1 MKIGIVA
8 GEISGDDL
16 GAGLIKAIKSRY
28 PDAEFIGVAGPAML
42 NAGCKS
48 LFPIDKLSVMGLIEV
63 LRHYRE
69 LHGIRTQLI
78 QYFIENPPDVFIGID
93 YPGFN
98 IGLESK
104 LKENGI
110 KTVHYV
116 CPQVWAWR
124 EGRLPKIAKAVDLI
138 LAILPF
144 EEDYLK
150 KHQIPV
156 RFIGHNLADEIP
168 DRVEQ
173 NGIREKWSIPENKK
187 VIALM
192 PGSRAKEWHYHMD
205 VFIDTAK
212 WCLDKRSDLHFI
224 AVMVNQKAENLF
236 VAQLQDSA
244 PDLPVTFIQNNSFD
258 SIAASD
264 AVLCVSGTAAL
275 EIMLLKRPMVV
286 AYRMAFISYHIFKR
300 LIKTAYISLPNLL
313 SKEQLVPEYIQDQ
326 VTVENLGFELMK
338 FLEQPEE
345 LAVLQAKFQMIH
357 DQLRCNASE
366 QAADAIL
373 ALCEK

>member
-1 MKIGIVA
+1 MKIGIAA
-8 GEISGDDL
+8 GEISGDNL
-16 GAGLIKAIKSRY
+16 GVGLIEAIKSRC
-28 PDAEFIGVAGPAML
+28 PDAEFIGVGGPAMVE
-42 NAGCKS
+42 AGCKS

-69 LHGIRTQLI
+69 LHGIRSQLI

-98 IGLESK
+98 IGLETK
-104 LKENGI
+104 LKEKGI

-150 KHQIPV
+150 KYQIPA
-156 RFIGHNLADEIP
+156 RYIGHNLADEIP
-168 DRVEQ
+168 DQVDQ
-173 NGIREKWSIPENKK
+173 NSMREKWAIPRNKK

-192 PGSRAKEWHYHMD
+192 PGSRLKEWQYHMD
-205 VFIDTAK
+205 VFVDTAK
-212 WCLDKRSDLHFI
+212 WCLEKRSDLHFI
-224 AVMVNQKAENLF
+224 AVMVNQKAEDLF
-236 VAQLQDSA
+236 RSQIQNSA
-244 PDLPVTFIQNNSFD
+244 PDLPVTFIINNSFD

-286 AYRMAFISYHIFKR
+286 AYRMAFLSYHVFKR
-300 LIKTAYISLPNLL
+300 LLKTAYISLPNLL

-326 VTVENLGFELMK
+326 VTVENLGSDLMK
-338 FLEQPEE
+338 FLEQPEK
-345 LAVLQAKFQMIH
+345 LVVLQEKFQQIH
-357 DQLRCNASE
+357 DQLRCNANE
-366 QAADAIL
+366 QAANAVL
-373 ALCEK
+373 TLCER